1 MAQKIAMQV
10 IKKEKCKDI
19 YKIARQKIS
28 ILYYFT
34 YEKQYIS
41 TYTYSSLLI
50 TKKANY
56 YLISKSVNSYQT
68 C

>member
-50 TKKANY
+50 KKK
-56 YLISKSVNSYQT
+56 LTII
-68 C
+68 